1 MFTQECATA
10 LRDFNDGASVAALF
24 VNQHTFFIDRSQLV
38 TEEIGDTETWDR
50 IADPDAEPPG
60 VEPGLQAVIDE
71 VKITMQQESWVIKRA
86 FPVPEEILNI
96 FLQRIFQQSVS
107 Y

>member
-1 MFTQECATA
+1 
-10 LRDFNDGASVAALF
+10 LRDFNEGASVAAAF
-24 VNQHTFFIDRSQLV
+24 VNQHPFFIDRSQLI
-38 TEEIGDTETWDR
+38 TDEIGDTETWDR

-60 VEPGLQAVIDE
+60 VEPGLQALIDE
-71 VKITMQQESWVIKRA
+71 VKITAQQESWVIKRA

-107 Y
+107 KT